1 MDGTKIT
8 NPHCPTFCRP
18 SVRVPSTM
26 IRYQRVK
33 LDRLHFIAK
42 KSHGHGKGAAEG
54 AAAPPAEKGYNSG
67 QNLLIVLEDA
77 GLQTLRGSVMQ

>member
-26 IRYQRVK
+26 IQYQRVK
-33 LDRLHFIAK
+33 LDTLYFIDCEQA
-42 KSHGHGKGAAEG
+42 KSHGHGKGAAMG
-54 AAAPPAEKGYNSG
+54 AAAPPAEKGYNSC

-77 GLQTLRGSVMQ
+77 GLQTP